1 MESTRLFGIVEHREA
16 DEQASRWGDSLSF
29 LVGGSQVCSHL
40 NSSRISDVSI
50 VLCGKSFSD
59 GGGNFAFGGGI
70 YLSW

>member
-1 MESTRLFGIVEHREA
+1 MDRLRARG
-16 DEQASRWGDSLSF
+16 GDSLSF
-29 LVGGSQVCSHL
+29 LVRGSQVCSHL